1 VVAADPK
8 TGTGLGDQSV
18 RATQVTPGLVGE
30 AILEMA
36 GVLTRTAPYGGS
48 ALAALI
54 GAESA
59 HSVMGALAAVGT
71 TVQAH
76 WPVLLGL
83 AMASLIALKF
93 GWVALWKLV
102 RHR

>member
-1 VVAADPK
+1 
-8 TGTGLGDQSV
+8 
-18 RATQVTPGLVGE
+18 VTPELVGD

-48 ALAALI
+48 ALSALI
-54 GAESA
+54 GAEKA
-59 HSVMGALAAVGT
+59 QSVMGVLAATGT

-83 AMASLIALKF
+83 AMASIIALKF